1 MLVSRDDLEKILP
14 FPIKIVICA
23 DDIFVYKNFN
33 IRNKLQE
40 LLDIHNEKYE
50 TKIEE
55 KIRSFIVED
64 DEELSNNEYAI
75 YVGSEKVS
83 NGKSPDCST
92 EKLLEKFYKSII
104 SSTKEVLDIWHD
116 KIIEIQEDNKLT
128 LQLLEEKEEY
138 EILFEHYWIIRDKKA
153 FALLKKLNNIY
164 PGNRHYRRLL
174 RRIYNTG
181 YEGWHERSPK
191 LVKKMD
197 EKGRKKNY
205 SCF

>member
-1 MLVSRDDLEKILP
+1 
-14 FPIKIVICA
+14 
-23 DDIFVYKNFN
+23 
-33 IRNKLQE
+33 
-40 LLDIHNEKYE
+40 
-50 TKIEE
+50 
-55 KIRSFIVED
+55 VED

-75 YVGSEKVS
+75 YVGCEKVS

-92 EKLLEKFYKSII
+92 IELLEKFYNSVI

-138 EILFEHYWIIRDKKA
+138 EILFQHYLFIRHKKA

-164 PGNRHYRRLL
+164 PGNRYYRRIL
-174 RRIYNTG
+174 RKIYNTG
-181 YEGWHERSPK
+181 YEGWHKRSPK
-191 LVKKMD
+191 LVKKID
-197 EKGRKKNY
+197 EKGKNIED